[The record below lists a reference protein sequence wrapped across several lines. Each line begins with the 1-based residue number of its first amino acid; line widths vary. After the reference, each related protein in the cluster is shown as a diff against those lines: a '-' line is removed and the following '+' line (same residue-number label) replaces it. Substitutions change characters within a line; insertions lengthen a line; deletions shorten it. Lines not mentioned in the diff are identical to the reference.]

1 MKQSSYR
8 AFEPVPFSQ
17 VTIEDA
23 FWGPRLQ
30 INQEKTIPHIYDMC
44 QQTGRLDAYRLDWK
58 PGDEHTPHQFWDSD
72 VAKWIEAASY
82 SLASMPDPE
91 LDALLD
97 EVIALIASAQQA
109 DGYLN
114 PHYTVV
120 EPDRRWTNLRH
131 GHELYCAGHLIE
143 AAVAHF
149 QATSKS
155 TLLTVACRYAD
166 SLVTIFGREPGM
178 KRGYCGHEEIELA
191 LIKLYRVTN
200 NPRYLQLSQY
210 FIDER
215 GQTPCYFDTEPA
227 PDYHALGLEYHQA
240 HQPVREQTEV
250 VGHAVRA
257 MYLYSAMV
265 DLFCETGDETLW
277 LACKRLWRHLCSKR
291 MFLTGGI
298 GSSML
303 NEGFSSDYDL
313 PNDTAYAE
321 TCAAIGLVFWC
332 HRMLQVECDAQYAD
346 SMERVLYNGVL
357 SSISQNGTTF
367 FYVNPLAS
375 QGHLARQ
382 PWFDCACCPTNITRL
397 LASFGHYIYSQNER
411 ELIVHLYVQGTVRA
425 KIQGQQVVLRQET
438 AYPWNG
444 RVNLTLE
451 LGEPAEFALRLRIP
465 GWSSEAT
472 LMVNGESFDLDGLSE
487 RGYAKIER
495 VWRNADQLTLF
506 FPMPLVRLYASPEI
520 AADIGL
526 VALQRGPLVY
536 CLESI
541 DNAVPLHRLV
551 LPRTSA
557 VQAVD
562 ECDGQA
568 GFDGVVTGI
577 ANALSVESAD
587 WEETTLY
594 RHQPPEMQPA
604 TLKAIP
610 YYLWGNR
617 GATTMRVWLREQSI

>member
-1 MKQSSYR
+1 MKQSPYR

-30 INQEKTIPHIYDMC
+30 INREKTIPHIYHMC
-44 QQTGRLDAYRLDWK
+44 QQTGRLDAYRLNWK

-82 SLASMPDPE
+82 SLASMPDPA

-149 QATSKS
+149 EATGKS

-166 SLVTIFGREPGM
+166 YIATIFGREPGK

-191 LIKLYRVTN
+191 LVKLYRVTE
-200 NPRYLQLSQY
+200 NPRYLHLSQY

-215 GQTPCYFDTEPA
+215 GQAPCYFDSEPA
-227 PDYHALGLEYHQA
+227 PDYHALGLAYHQA
-240 HQPVREQTEV
+240 HQPVRKQTEV

-265 DLFCETGDETLW
+265 DLFCETGDETLL
-277 LACKRLWRHLCSKR
+277 LACKRLWHHLCSTR
-291 MFLTGGI
+291 MFITGGI

-346 SMERVLYNGVL
+346 ILERALYNGIL
-357 SSISQNGTTF
+357 SSVSQDGTAF
-367 FYVNPLAS
+367 FYVNPLAT
-375 QGHLARQ
+375 QGNLARQ

-425 KIQGQQVVLRQET
+425 IIQGQQVVLRQET
-438 AYPWNG
+438 AYPWDG
-444 RVNLTLE
+444 RVNLTVELE
-451 LGEPAEFALRLRIP
+451 EPAEFALRLRIP

-472 LMVNGESFDLDGLSE
+472 LMVNGEYVDLNRASE
-487 RGYAKIER
+487 HGYVKIER
-495 VWRNADQLTLF
+495 VWRNADQLTLV
-506 FPMPLVRLYASPEI
+506 FPLPLIRMYAYPEI

-541 DNAVPLHRLV
+541 DNAIPLHRLV
-551 LPRTSA
+551 LPRIA
-557 VQAVD
+557 DVRAVD
-562 ECDGQA
+562 ESDSGL
-568 GFDGVVTGI
+568 DGVVTGV
-577 ANALSVESAD
+577 ANALAVGCAD
-587 WEETTLY
+587 WDGSALY
-594 RHQPPEMQPA
+594 RRQPPEMQPA
-604 TLKAIP
+604 ALKAIP
-610 YYLWGNR
+610 YYFWGNR
-617 GATTMRVWLREQSI
+617 GVTTMRVWLHEQSV